1 VSLVVANEPTFK
13 TSSETV
19 STSSALPHETMVSIF
34 GIHSNRI
41 SNVSAISTLLLLL
54 TWEPILSSAFVSRAS
69 SRPRT
74 LVPSN
79 AMSKLSQAEESKT
92 VDLLQGKLRVL
103 EEVVDEMYRRDN
115 ENKESAD
122 AIKCEHDARL
132 DLLGNQLNNAKA
144 KEEKLTEEI
153 QHNKASAA
161 SRDKQ
166 SSREIENLEA
176 ESSKKDEELK
186 NYSSEIAG
194 LRYEIQKKSKDTSAF
209 HSELQG
215 KSEEIELLNDR
226 ISAGKKDAEEQARN
240 LNNELAEAKKTELD
254 QMENQIKT
262 RVQNYEET
270 IRSLEHE
277 LASRLE
283 VENDYQERIEISMA
297 AVSAAEQ
304 REKAAVLKSEEAN
317 KKLKQ
322 AQFQALAQRLQVKC
336 LEDGQLRLKADAES
350 FKQELQYA
358 EAKVTE
364 VKPRYSPRKSVRRLW
379 SRFSKR

>member
-1 VSLVVANEPTFK
+1 
-13 TSSETV
+13 
-19 STSSALPHETMVSIF
+19 MVSIF
-34 GIHSNRI
+34 GIHSSRI

-79 AMSKLSQAEESKT
+79 AMSKSSQVEDSKT
-92 VDLLQGKLRVL
+92 VDLLQGKLKVL
-103 EEVVDEMYRRDN
+103 EEVVDEMYDRDN

-122 AIKCEHDARL
+122 AIKCEHDSRL
-132 DLLGNQLNNAKA
+132 DRLGSQLNDAKS
-144 KEEKLTEEI
+144 KEENLTEEI
-153 QHNKASAA
+153 QYIKASAA

-166 SSREIENLEA
+166 SSREIEDLEA
-176 ESSKKDEELK
+176 ESFTKDIQLK
-186 NYSSEIAG
+186 NYASQIAG
-194 LRYEIQKKSKDTSAF
+194 LRDEIQKKSKDISSF
-209 HSELQG
+209 HSQLQG
-215 KSEEIELLNDR
+215 KSEEIEVLNDR
-226 ISAGKKDAEEQARN
+226 ISAGKEDAEEQARN

-270 IRSLEHE
+270 IRSLKHE
-277 LASRLE
+277 LASRSG
-283 VENDYQERIEISMA
+283 VENDYQERIEIAMA
-297 AVSAAEQ
+297 AASAAEQ
-304 REKAAVLKSEEAN
+304 REKAAILKSEEAN

-322 AQFQALAQRLQVKC
+322 AQFQALAQRLQVKS
-336 LEDGQLRLKADAES
+336 LEDEQLRLEEDVES

-364 VKPRYSPRKSVRRLW
+364 VKTRYSFRKSVRRLW
-379 SRFSKR
+379 SRISKR